1 MLQSGASQVVERLLT
16 FDYFRDFDRY
26 IIERIYF
33 FLFIGDYSYVFLVD
47 FIFHAG
53 ERTSYTIF
61 AVGTNRFHF
70 GIIAGTRGR
79 DNVFGTIAKDFED
92 TRMAFGTVDRLCNYT
107 FHIGYDCFAI
117 CSYTFLIRYGP
128 IIRQVFY
135 GLFGTR
141 KSALALYIGLRG
153 GNYSFVTFLMFAGNF
168 FTYGIPKSIERIGR
182 TISTTIRT
190 SRSARIDS
198 ELSFAFGAITL
209 IINFHRL
216 LPQIKFT
223 LLRARKS
230 AAAFFISVRG
240 RRFRGITGIGGFKQ
254 ISIFINPIRF
264 KGIGRTFGTFFSFG
278 RTTMINRI
286 NCAANRFNTFQM
298 ALDSDG
304 PQVFTRLF
312 RTRKSANAF
321 TIRLR
326 RFGNSFITGIGSFT
340 QVLGTFP
347 NRVNSIRRTIGTAR
361 VGRYAM
367 IDRILGS
374 AFGFRTFLRIFRRLV
389 TLYTIF
395 KFSRNAAEG
404 GGIITL
410 LVRLSCFRFGLFTFR
425 IRHITRQAGICR
437 EA

>member
-1 MLQSGASQVVERLLT
+1 MLT

-26 IIERIYF
+26 IIKRIYV
-33 FLFIGDYSYVFLVD
+33 FLFIGDYSYVFLID

-61 AVGTNRFHF
+61 AVGTNRFDF
-70 GIIAGTRGR
+70 GFITGTRGR
-79 DNVFGTIAKDFED
+79 NDIFGTIAKYFED
-92 TRMAFGTVDRLCNYT
+92 ARMAFGTIDRFCNYT
-107 FHIGYDCFAI
+107 FDIGYDCFAN
-117 CSYTFLIRYGP
+117 CSDTFLIRDGP

-135 GLFGTR
+135 RLFGTR
-141 KSALALYIGLRG
+141 KSAFAFYIGLRG
-153 GNYSFVTFLMFAGNF
+153 GYDSFITFFMFAGYF

-216 LPQIKFT
+216 LPQIDFT
-223 LLRARKS
+223 LFRARKS

-240 RRFRGITGIGGFKQ
+240 RGFRCVTGIGGFKQ
-254 ISIFINPIRF
+254 ISIFINPVRF
-264 KGIGRTFGTFFSFG
+264 KGICRTFGTFFSFG

-286 NCAANRFNTFQM
+286 NRTADRFNAFQV
-298 ALDSDG
+298 AFDSDC

-312 RTRKSANAF
+312 RTRKCANAF

-326 RFGNSFITGIGSFT
+326 RFGDSFITRISSFT

-347 NRVNSIRRTIGTAR
+347 NRIDSIRRTIGTTR

-395 KFSRNAAEG
+395 KFSGNAAEG

-410 LVRLSCFRFGLFTFR
+410 LVRLSCFGFGLFTFR
-425 IRHITRQAGICR
+425 IRDIARQAGICR